1 MQLNLLLIAD
11 TVDTNTRLT
20 RQLGSRDN
28 TCVKKKL
35 GRFELRS
42 IGYGNATL
50 PFAPNVGSFSLFGFN
65 RFSTFI
71 QWYNFKNKN
80 WHYNKILSSKWD
92 SGDGTSGRVVV
103 KDVTSSQLSQFESWR
118 QACPRYLCSEWEFL
132 FFLSSRNGETICW
145 NFIWAVDGLV
155 G

>member
-1 MQLNLLLIAD
+1 MTSPQLNNLIMD
-11 TVDTNTRLT
+11 TFLMTAIGVFVHFLV
-20 RQLGSRDN
+20 SRN
-28 TCVKKKL
+28 RE
-35 GRFELRS
+35 GFELRS

-92 SGDGTSGRVVV
+92 SGDSTSGRVAV
-103 KDVTSSQLSQFESWR
+103 KDVTSQLSQFESGR
-118 QACPRYLCSEWEFL
+118 QGCPRYLCSEWEYL

-145 NFIWAVDGLV
+145 NFICPVDGLM